1 MAKVL
6 PFERASE
13 SWIAR
18 KLNFRSAR
26 YQFQIA
32 LAEWLDLHDR
42 SGAQMTVSDL
52 LASPN
57 LVCDSCCILQSSDEL
72 DGDYVVKFS
81 GAKIDAALKGV
92 CLDAARRNSD
102 DTWPAA
108 YAFMPAQGARSKS
121 DAAREA
127 YVIVLPFVSSSS
139 DQECITLVIAEWDF
153 GDSGSGVC

>member
-1 MAKVL
+1 MATVL

-13 SWIAR
+13 SWVAR

-42 SGAQMTVSDL
+42 SGAQMTVADL

-57 LVCDSCCILQSSDEL
+57 LVCDTCCVLRASEEH
-72 DGDYVVKFS
+72 GAYEVKFS
-81 GAKIDAALKGV
+81 GAKIDATLQGV
-92 CLDAARRNSD
+92 CLDAARRNGD

-108 YAFMPAQGARSKS
+108 YAFMSTEGSRFRAEGQ
-121 DAAREA
+121 REA
-127 YVIVLPFVSSSS
+127 HVIVLPFISSTP
-139 DQECITLVIAEWDF
+139 DKECITLVIAEWDI
-153 GDSGSGVC
+153 GSPRS

>member
-42 SGAQMTVSDL
+42 SGAQMTVADL

-57 LVCDSCCILQSSDEL
+57 LVCDSCCVLRSSDAH
-72 DGDYVVKFS
+72 GADYVVKFC
-81 GAKIDAALKGV
+81 GTKIDATLMGV
-92 CLDAARRNSD
+92 CLDAARRNGD

-108 YAFMPAQGARSKS
+108 YAFMPTLGSRSKS
-121 DAAREA
+121 DAQREA
-127 YVIVLPFVSSSS
+127 HVIVLPFVSSSS
-139 DQECITLVIAEWDF
+139 DQECITLVIAECDF
-153 GDSGSGVC
+153 SGPIS